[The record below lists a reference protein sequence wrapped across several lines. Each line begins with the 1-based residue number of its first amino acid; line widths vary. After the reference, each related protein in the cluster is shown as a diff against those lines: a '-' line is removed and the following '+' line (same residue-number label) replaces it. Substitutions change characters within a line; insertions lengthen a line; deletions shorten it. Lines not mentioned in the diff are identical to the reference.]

1 MVIDTTQ
8 DSGDEHLPLSLGS
21 DRVTGM
27 AVIQAH
33 VTLRALRTSRGLTSV
48 ALARQLKERGVTVDP
63 DHILAV
69 ELGHRSAGYELRV
82 AWAEE
87 LGIKPGE
94 IRFESDLRELIALAD
109 KDREAKE
116 AA

>member
-1 MVIDTTQ
+1 MPVI
-8 DSGDEHLPLSLGS
+8 
-21 DRVTGM
+21 
-27 AVIQAH
+27 AAH
-33 VTLRALRTSRGLTSV
+33 VTLRSLRTSRGLTSP
-48 ALARQLKERGVTVDP
+48 ALAARIAERGVTVDP

-87 LGIKPGE
+87 LGIKPGD
-94 IRFESDLRELIALAD
+94 IHFEGDLRELITLAD
-109 KDREAKE
+109 KDREAKK

>member
-1 MVIDTTQ
+1 MPVI
-8 DSGDEHLPLSLGS
+8 
-21 DRVTGM
+21 
-27 AVIQAH
+27 AAH
-33 VTLRALRTSRGLTSV
+33 VTLRSLRTSRGLTSP
-48 ALARQLKERGVTVDP
+48 ALAERIAERGVKVDP

-87 LGIKPGE
+87 LGIKPGD
-94 IRFESDLRELIALAD
+94 IHFEGDLRELITLAD
-109 KDREAKE
+109 KDREAKK